1 MGYGMNPGLESSDRL
16 HEWQPGSSDA
26 AATNVIAAAIWGARR
41 AWDSK
46 ILIACLWA
54 LYVFFEARAAVVRAI
69 NALLEIF
76 GIAGNEPILA
86 GEFNVSLTPVQSLDT
101 SYLGVT
107 LTSVVRPLWS
117 PNGYFILFF
126 GIIAGGAI
134 AYLHAPRP
142 VSFLAQI
149 GGNCGAYLGRFVRL
163 ILIAATLSWLISTLA
178 VTLVPFISRLVPGFS
193 TGRYELVVQFVIV
206 GCAVVIDYAR
216 VRTVLR
222 DSRSML
228 MESLRSLRFV
238 VRNFSWILQIEI
250 LFFSFA
256 VLLGV
261 AIFETTDTLRSQS
274 SFEHITFVGEQ
285 FYVLGLVWLRLA
297 AWGSMI
303 ALYQGAT
310 LKRLAKAST

>member
-1 MGYGMNPGLESSDRL
+1 MTPSLESIDRL
-16 HEWQPGSSDA
+16 HEWQPGSPDA
-26 AATNVIAAAIWGARR
+26 AATNVIAAIIWGARR
-41 AWDSK
+41 AWGSK
-46 ILIACLWA
+46 ILIAYLWA
-54 LYVFFEARAAVVRAI
+54 FYVLIHARIAVIKAV
-69 NALLEIF
+69 NALLEIL
-76 GIAGNEPILA
+76 GIAASEPILA
-86 GEFNVSLTPVQSLDT
+86 GEFNVLLSSAQSLDT
-101 SYLGVT
+101 SYLGMI
-107 LTSVVRPLWS
+107 LNSVARPLWS
-117 PNGYFILFF
+117 PNGYFFLFF

-142 VSFLAQI
+142 ASFLAQI

-178 VTLVPFISRLVPGFS
+178 LILAPFISRLVPGYS
-193 TGRYELVVQFVIV
+193 RGRYELVVQFVIV

-238 VRNFSWILQIEI
+238 VRNLAWVVPLEI

-256 VLLGV
+256 ALLGV
-261 AIFETTDTLRSQS
+261 AIFETANVLRSQS
-274 SFEHITFVGEQ
+274 SFEYITFVGEQ
-285 FYVLGLVWLRLA
+285 FYVLALIWLRLA
-297 AWGSMI
+297 AWGSMM

-310 LKRLAKAST
+310 LKRLAKASA